1 MICLPCHQVSLFHI
15 NRMRPLA
22 LALWIL
28 AFGLGGQ
35 GRGRLL
41 ILKGSSSRR
50 CHRHWQR
57 SRSQPRGRR
66 ETPWTQRSPTLANQC
81 SRVRSSVSVLL
92 RQTFKDYPLGTK
104 VMCFRSVLF
113 ICGGRYIWLH
123 QDAMQGMRDPAQ
135 GRTSSRL

>member
-35 GRGRLL
+35 GHGRLL

-50 CHRHWQR
+50 CHRQLAAE
-57 SRSQPRGRR
+57 QEPAPR
-66 ETPWTQRSPTLANQC
+66 ET
-81 SRVRSSVSVLL
+81 
-92 RQTFKDYPLGTK
+92 G
-104 VMCFRSVLF
+104 
-113 ICGGRYIWLH
+113 
-123 QDAMQGMRDPAQ
+123 DALDPAESDTCKPVLP
-135 GRTSSRL
+135 GTLFGIGPFKTDL